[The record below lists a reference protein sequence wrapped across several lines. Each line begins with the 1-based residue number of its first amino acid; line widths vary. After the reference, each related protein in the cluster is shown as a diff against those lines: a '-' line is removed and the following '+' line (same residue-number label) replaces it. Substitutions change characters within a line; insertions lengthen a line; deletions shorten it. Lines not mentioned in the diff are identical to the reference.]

1 MKPIVLTQNEE
12 GQIILTME
20 EFEKIIDSVYAEG
33 KKDGFLSIPYISTN
47 HVTNPPTI
55 RKDNNWKDYATCSSS
70 TLKTKSD
77 SPSEDGRWGD

>member
-20 EFEKIIDSVYAEG
+20 EFEKIIDRVYEEG
-33 KKDGFLSIPYISTN
+33 KKDGFLSQSIPYISTN
-47 HVTNPPTI
+47 PGTTPLTI
-55 RKDNNWKDYATCSSS
+55 RKDYVTCSSS

>member
-20 EFEKIIDSVYAEG
+20 KFEKIIDEVYAEG
-33 KKDGFLSIPYISTN
+33 RKDGSLSIP
-47 HVTNPPTI
+47 VLQTNPNPPAL
-55 RKDNNWKDYATCSSS
+55 WKDYVTCSSS
-70 TLKTKSD
+70 TSKTKSD

>member
-20 EFEKIIDSVYAEG
+20 EFEEIIDRVYEEG
-33 KKDGFLSIPYISTN
+33 KKDGSLNIPYLPTN
-47 HVTNPPTI
+47 PVTNPTTI
-55 RKDNNWKDYATCSSS
+55 WNWKDYVTCSSS